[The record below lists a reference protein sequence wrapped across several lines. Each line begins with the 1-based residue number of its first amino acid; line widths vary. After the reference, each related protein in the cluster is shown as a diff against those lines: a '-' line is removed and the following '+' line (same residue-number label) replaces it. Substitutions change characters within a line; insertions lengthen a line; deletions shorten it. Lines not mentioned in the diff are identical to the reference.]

1 MVFQTHA
8 SSYCISSFPCLCF
21 LSVCQFPLSSGL
33 ILFSL
38 PTLLI
43 CHLFSLLPYP
53 QEWQSG
59 VSSCF
64 QSSPHITFCLLD
76 QTFFQH
82 WFWLS
87 FPSPADM
94 SSSGYWLLPGY
105 PVMLWGTEP
114 CSAMSAIPCYSI
126 FFLSF
131 FLYENVMP
139 SLNLLINHCGGSFP
153 QHLQCSVLY

>member
-126 FFLSF
+126 FFPLLLSIRKCHAF
-131 FLYENVMP
+131 SE
-139 SLNLLINHCGGSFP
+139 SLD
-153 QHLQCSVLY
+153 